1 MEKNSICFLVVLM
14 TSFLFGQENSTIF
27 PKIRTSDNGNRTYT
41 NPIINSDY
49 SDPDA
54 IRVENKFYMTASSF
68 NCIPGL
74 PILESDD
81 LVNWKLIS
89 FINDAGNIKI
99 DWIRFNK

>member
-1 MEKNSICFLVVLM
+1 M
-14 TSFLFGQENSTIF
+14 TSFLFGQENSVNYT
-27 PKIRTSDNGNRTYT
+27 KSIRTPDNGNGTYT

-89 FINDAGNIKI
+89 FINAQEI
-99 DWIRFNK
+99 